1 MSVDDV
7 LQSACQFWCN
17 LMSHYQSLCPKVQQ
31 QNKTHMGNSSVMDV
45 ALCTQKSTFWHQY
58 LERYLCIVI
67 FYDAV

>member
-31 QNKTHMGNSSVMDV
+31 QNKTHNG
-45 ALCTQKSTFWHQY
+45 QFHE
-58 LERYLCIVI
+58 ERDKVKK
-67 FYDAV
+67 